1 MIIREID
8 YNDFDKFLK
17 LLSQLNNQLDL
28 NEDNFKHYLLS
39 IKRDGNKFI
48 MIIEDTINNN
58 IEMVGTCTIIIE
70 KKIIHN
76 YGLVAHIEDF
86 VINKNYRGKKY
97 GSILLKE
104 MIKIAN
110 NLNCYKIILNCKE
123 EIKNFYIKN
132 GFEFKQLQGSIYF
145 N

>member
-39 IKRDGNKFI
+39 IKSDGNKFI

-86 VINKNYRGKKY
+86 VIDKNYRG
-97 GSILLKE
+97 
-104 MIKIAN
+104 N
-110 NLNCYKIILNCKE
+110 NQEK
-123 EIKNFYIKN
+123 FT
-132 GFEFKQLQGSIYF
+132 
-145 N
+145 